1 MSTKLISVKPLGNY
15 ETSQRPR
22 TIKMIT
28 SDNLATITAA
38 DYINANDVQ
47 NLGGL
52 FGTDVWEVIY
62 SYDIATDSGTLGY
75 FTTTISAGIVTLN
88 IWENP
93 GNVLLPV
100 TNGNFANF
108 NGITGQIEDA
118 GYSPTDAAKT
128 KVVMANAATVVDH
141 LMVSTDTAGT
151 SGNKTGTA
159 INDGN
164 LQAGRSGVAGAL
176 VSFPSTA
183 TTGSLALTAVA
194 NSGNYAGVISNAAL
208 GQDTTFSIPDPAA
221 ATANFLLRPSALVN
235 NNLVKASG
243 TAGLI
248 VDAGARIISNTT
260 GTYAGGGTS
269 NTFAAVGLT
278 ASAKG
283 SAVIRTST
291 NSVSITKALP
301 GTDTLEITFSADPG
315 AGTTVDY
322 IYTTAAQA

>member
-22 TIKMIT
+22 NIKMIT

-62 SYDIATDSGTLGY
+62 SYDISTDSGTLGY

-100 TNGNFANF
+100 VDGNFANF
-108 NGITGQIEDA
+108 NGTSGQIEDA
-118 GYSPTDAAKT
+118 GYSPSDAAKT

-176 VSFPSTA
+176 VSFPSAA
-183 TTGSLALTAVA
+183 TTGSLSLTAVA
-194 NSGNYAGVISNAAL
+194 NSGDYAGVISNAAL
-208 GQDTTFSIPDPAA
+208 GQATTWTLADAA
-221 ATANFLLRPSALVN
+221 SATSKILQSAGALVSG
-235 NNLVKASG
+235 NLVKASG
-243 TAGLI
+243 TAGLM

-260 GTYAGGGTS
+260 AVWGGGGTS
-269 NTFAAVGLT
+269 NAFAATGLT
-278 ASAKG
+278 SAAVG

-291 NSVSITKALP
+291 NAVSIVSALP
-301 GTDTLEITFSADPG
+301 GADTLTVTFSADPG
-315 AGTTVDY
+315 ANTTVDY